1 MHLATS
7 LCCHLGHF
15 PACFTLND
23 CHAEEEEKKPE
34 EQVCSGEYIT
44 YHYIWSNYILL
55 STGGNFGHVAALIL
69 PQSAMSQQGPVPPS
83 STKTSVA

>member
-1 MHLATS
+1 MYLATS

-15 PACFTLND
+15 PACFRLND
-23 CHAEEEEKKPE
+23 CYAGKKKKLEEE
-34 EQVCSGEYIT
+34 VCSGEYIT

-55 STGGNFGHVAALIL
+55 STGGNFGHVAALTP